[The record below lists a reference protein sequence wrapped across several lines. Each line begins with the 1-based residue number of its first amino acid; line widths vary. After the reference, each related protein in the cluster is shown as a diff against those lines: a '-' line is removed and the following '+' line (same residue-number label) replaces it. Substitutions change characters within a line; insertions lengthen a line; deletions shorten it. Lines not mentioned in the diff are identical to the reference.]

1 MFMRADGLLNLSEMT
16 LVFVLFAMMLTML
29 TMLAVFVVAIALV
42 QFLVGVVAD
51 LFGEL
56 NNLFRWFVE
65 PSRLKMFGSLAKQLH
80 GSVNVL
86 ESLTHFLRFM
96 ASIGMTS
103 SEFFYLVAK
112 IPFESLGLIASP

>member
-29 TMLAVFVVAIALV
+29 AVFVVAIALV
-42 QFLVGVVAD
+42 QFPVGVVAD